1 MIKNFTMHQEVNRS
15 KRVRSLQIALVV
27 GLIVAFPVISIIINI
42 KGAETGRAFYKGIK
56 NNLGQLPEFNSVGW
70 NNDTMSSDN
79 LKGKVLVVSF
89 ASDSSRDEVMNTLKP
104 IVKTEQ
110 LREEID
116 NLNYI
121 TFDLTNDSLFNKSYL
136 QNLNTRDRE
145 MWHILRGGDDLP
157 EQMKLSSS
165 YIVSLIDTA
174 GVIRRFYDVRV
185 PEDKKLLVE
194 HISIMPIRKKVN
206 VEKKDQKSL

>member
-1 MIKNFTMHQEVNRS
+1 MNQEPLRS
-15 KRVRSLQIALVV
+15 NKTRSLQIALVV
-27 GLIVAFPVISIIINI
+27 GLIVAFPIISVIINF
-42 KGAETGRAFYKGIK
+42 KGAENGREFYKGVK
-56 NNLGQLPEFNSVGW
+56 NNLGQIPTFSSIGW
-70 NNDTMSSDN
+70 NNDTLTSAN
-79 LKGKVLVVSF
+79 LKGKVLIVSF
-89 ASDSSRDEVMNTLKP
+89 ASDSSREEVMNTLKP

-116 NLNYI
+116 NLNYL
-121 TFDLTNDSLFNKSYL
+121 TFDLTNDSIFNKNYL

-145 MWHILRGGDDLP
+145 MWHILRGGNELP
-157 EQMKLSSS
+157 VQMKLSSN

-174 GVIRRFYDVRV
+174 GVIRRFYDVRN
-185 PEDKKLLVE
+185 PIDKKLLVE

>member
-1 MIKNFTMHQEVNRS
+1 MPTFS
-15 KRVRSLQIALVV
+15 
-27 GLIVAFPVISIIINI
+27 SI
-42 KGAETGRAFYKGIK
+42 
-56 NNLGQLPEFNSVGW
+56 GW
-70 NNDTMSSDN
+70 NNDTLTSAN

-89 ASDSSRDEVMNTLKP
+89 ATDSSREEVMNTLKP

-116 NLNYI
+116 NLNYL
-121 TFDLTNDSLFNKSYL
+121 TFDLTNDSIFNKNYL

-145 MWHILRGGDDLP
+145 MWHILRGGIELP
-157 EQMKLSSS
+157 AQMKLSSN

-174 GVIRRFYDVRV
+174 GVIRRFYDVRNAV
-185 PEDKKLLVE
+185 DKKLLVE

>member
-1 MIKNFTMHQEVNRS
+1 MNQEPLRNN
-15 KRVRSLQIALVV
+15 KTRSLQIALVV
-27 GLIVAFPVISIIINI
+27 GLIVAFPIISVIINF
-42 KGAETGRAFYKGIK
+42 KGAENGREFYKGIK
-56 NNLGQLPEFNSVGW
+56 NNLGKLPNFSSIGW
-70 NNDTMSSDN
+70 NNDTLTSAN
-79 LKGKVLVVSF
+79 LKGKVLIVSF
-89 ASDSSRDEVMNTLKP
+89 ASDSSREEVMNTLKP

-116 NLNYI
+116 NLNYL
-121 TFDLTNDSLFNKSYL
+121 TFDLTNDSIFNKNYL

-145 MWHILRGGDDLP
+145 MWHILRGGTQLP
-157 EQMKLSSS
+157 AQMKLSSN

-174 GVIRRFYDVRV
+174 GVIRRFYDVRNPV
-185 PEDKKLLVE
+185 DKKLLVE

>member
-1 MIKNFTMHQEVNRS
+1 MNQESIRNN
-15 KRVRSLQIALVV
+15 KTRSLQIALVV
-27 GLIVAFPVISIIINI
+27 GLIVAFPIISVIINF
-42 KGAETGRAFYKGIK
+42 KGAENGRMFYKGIK
-56 NNLGQLPEFNSVGW
+56 NNLGTLPTFSSIGW
-70 NNDTMSSDN
+70 NNDTLTSAN
-79 LKGKVLVVSF
+79 LKGKVLIVSF
-89 ASDSSRDEVMNTLKP
+89 ATDSSREEVMNTLKP

-116 NLNYI
+116 NLNYL
-121 TFDLTNDSLFNKSYL
+121 TFDLTNDSIFNKNYL

-145 MWHILRGGDDLP
+145 MWHILRGGNELP
-157 EQMKLSSS
+157 AQMKLSSN

-174 GVIRRFYDVRV
+174 GVIRRFYDVRN
-185 PEDKKLLVE
+185 PIDKKLLVE

>member
-1 MIKNFTMHQEVNRS
+1 MNQESIRNN
-15 KRVRSLQIALVV
+15 KTRSLQIALVV
-27 GLIVAFPVISIIINI
+27 GLIVAFPIISVIINF
-42 KGAETGRAFYKGIK
+42 KGAENGRAFYKGIK
-56 NNLGQLPEFNSVGW
+56 NNLGTLPTFSSIGW
-70 NNDTMSSDN
+70 NNDTLTSAN
-79 LKGKVLVVSF
+79 LKGKVLIVSF
-89 ASDSSRDEVMNTLKP
+89 ASDSSREEVMNTLKP

-116 NLNYI
+116 NLNYL
-121 TFDLTNDSLFNKSYL
+121 TFDLTNDSIFNKNYL

-145 MWHILRGGDDLP
+145 MWHILRGGNELP
-157 EQMKLSSS
+157 AQMKLSSN

-174 GVIRRFYDVRV
+174 GVIRRFYDVRN
-185 PEDKKLLVE
+185 PIDKKLLVE